1 MVAAQTA
8 LCRSCRTVLTE
19 QVLDLGRQ
27 PASDSFPLS
36 GSDAEEQR
44 WPLTLWLCSR
54 CALVQLGVDATI
66 PEAPLAVESETM
78 RRHAAQASAAVL
90 EQSGL
95 TSGATVAEAASH
107 HGGSWLPH
115 LVAAGLCPVPLSA
128 VGQADLVVDVHG
140 LAHEP
145 DTDAALAAHARRL
158 HPDGRLVL
166 EFHHLLPLVR
176 DGQFDTVRHGHPVYL
191 SLLALGPALA
201 RHGLAVTSALQSV
214 VYGGSLRVTA
224 RFDGPAA
231 VPDPSVAGL
240 LRAEQVAGLDQARTL
255 RKLQEQ
261 ARRTGGA
268 LREYLLDARRTGRVV
283 LGYGAPSKA
292 SVLLCS
298 SGIGS
303 ELLPF
308 TADLS
313 PAKQG
318 RRLPGCGV
326 PIRSPEELLAG
337 RPDEVLIL
345 TWDIAHEVAEQLAVV
360 SSWGGRFIVPVPEPH
375 QLPAMEPDRAGDDA
389 EVPFAGW
396 ETPVRPGSRARRSGR

>member
-1 MVAAQTA
+1 M
-8 LCRSCRTVLTE
+8 
-19 QVLDLGRQ
+19 Q
-27 PASDSFPLS
+27 PASDSFPPWDS
-36 GSDAEEQR
+36 EVEELR
-44 WPLTLWLCSR
+44 WPLTLWLCSQ
-54 CALVQLGVDATI
+54 CALVQLGVDPAI

-95 TSGATVAEAASH
+95 LPGATVTEVASH
-107 HGGSWLPH
+107 HGGSWLSH
-115 LVAAGLCPVPLSA
+115 FVAAGLRLLPPDA
-128 VGQADLVVDVHG
+128 DGQADLVVDVHG
-140 LAHEP
+140 LAHDS

-158 HPDGRLVL
+158 HPHGRLVL
-166 EFHHLLPLVR
+166 EFHHLLPLLR

-201 RHGLAVTSALQSV
+201 RHGLAVTSALQSSA
-214 VYGGSLRVTA
+214 YGGSLRLTA

-231 VPDPSVAGL
+231 VPDPSVTRVLQAE
-240 LRAEQVAGLDQARTL
+240 RAAGLDQARAL
-255 RKLQEQ
+255 EELQEQ
-261 ARRTGGA
+261 ARRTGRA
-268 LREYLLDARRTGRVV
+268 LHGHLVEARRTGRVV

-308 TADLS
+308 TADIS

-318 RRLPGCGV
+318 RRLPGCAV
-326 PIRSPEELLAG
+326 PIRSPEELLAA

-345 TWDIAHEVAEQLAVV
+345 TWDIAREVAEQLAVV

-375 QLPAMEPDRAGDDA
+375 ELPAAEPNR
-389 EVPFAGW
+389 
-396 ETPVRPGSRARRSGR
+396 